1 MVAHP
6 DFVRAGQ
13 HLHPYIVVAVFQ
25 KFRARRNIP
34 IGLKKRKNLLPRM
47 LAPAIVQQYRFNE
60 VCIQKRRKLCLSIV
74 LHRIDCGLC
83 LRLFVRIVPINA
95 KAHVRI
101 GIINSGT
108 IIGKA
113 ICFHRSGHI
122 ALRRSLCFFQ
132 RRIVQLIIKAVFKV
146 MIGGNMI

>member
-25 KFRARRNIP
+25 EFRAGGNIP
-34 IGLKKRKNLLPRM
+34 IGLEIREYLLPRM

-60 VCIQKRRKLCLSIV
+60 VFIQIRRKLCISIV
-74 LHRIDCGLC
+74 LRGIGCGLC
-83 LRLFVRIVPINA
+83 LRLFVWIVPVNA
-95 KAHVRI
+95 KAHVCI
-101 GIINSGT
+101 GGINSSAV
-108 IIGKA
+108 IGKA
-113 ICFHRSGHI
+113 ICFHGSGHI
-122 ALRRSLCFFQ
+122 ALRRCLCFFQ
-132 RRIVQLIIKAVFKV
+132 RGIVQLIIKAVFKV